1 VLPVR
6 VLSGH
11 LPFSHMP
18 RQRTVVE
25 PIFLWCT
32 VLTTLGS
39 IAASLM
45 EVIILLGVG
54 WDELSFDSLLALTL
68 LSTVGLLVGTSA
80 LLGRRKWSKTLLLL
94 SSIYMPVSFLILT
107 VRNFTPPLGWWPL
120 LPLSLTDIFLAW

>member
-1 VLPVR
+1 
-6 VLSGH
+6 
-11 LPFSHMP
+11 
-18 RQRTVVE
+18 
-25 PIFLWCT
+25 
-32 VLTTLGS
+32 
-39 IAASLM
+39 M